1 MCEFPVTIKNPA
13 YRGGASSHYRHTDDV
28 SPTIVVPCGHCSQCA
43 SNKSI
48 YLAQRLEVESL
59 VHWIFFFTFTC
70 KDEYLIREDFNGTVL
85 SRYPVDVL
93 TNCLKRFRFELTNV
107 NTPIYNRSFKYYF
120 LNEYGSTFHRPHI
133 HGFFLI
139 GKDDNTSPTIIERY
153 LYKWWKDNLAVNC
166 GSFKNPVYESIFDF
180 NRCYRGGKLLRNF
193 DLRYVDIKS
202 PENFGPLYYINKYLF
217 KSDDFVQYMWNV
229 IYDYYGNPKQE
240 EDEETYHDFIV
251 HWNLYKPRV
260 RKSLYFG
267 FPFNYIDFDLV
278 NAMAQ
283 KSLEQGLPC
292 PSFISPI
299 NDTSKP
305 LSPYY
310 KQYVAPRIL
319 DKFKESEYTENGFV
333 VQKNDIPV
341 KKVKI
346 SPNLFDFTDLL

>member
-1 MCEFPVTIKNPA
+1 MCECPVTISNPA
-13 YRGGASSHYRHTDDV
+13 YRGGASSHYRHTDDI

-59 VHWIFFFTFTC
+59 AHWIFFFTFTC

-85 SRYPVDVL
+85 SRFPVDVL
-93 TNCLKRFRFELTNV
+93 TKVLKRFRHQFD
-107 NTPIYNRSFKYYF
+107 NTLLYNRSFKYYF
-120 LNEYGSTFHRPHI
+120 LNEYGSSFHRPHI

-139 GKDDNTSPTIIERY
+139 GKDDDTSPTLVERF
-153 LYKWWKDNLAVNC
+153 LYKWWKENLAVNI
-166 GSFKNPVYESIFDF
+166 GSYKKPVYESIFDF
-180 NRCYRGGKLLRNF
+180 KQCYRGGKLLRNY

-202 PENFGPLYYINKYLF
+202 PQNFGPLYYINKYLF

-229 IYDYYGNPKQE
+229 IYDYYGQPKQV
-240 EDEETYHDFIV
+240 EDEETYHNFIV

-267 FPFNYIDFDLV
+267 FPFNYIDFDFV
-278 NAMAQ
+278 NGMAQ
-283 KSLEQGLPC
+283 KSLDRGLPS

-299 NDTSKP
+299 NDSSKP

-310 KQYVAPRIL
+310 KQYVSPRLL
-319 DKFKESEYTENGFV
+319 DKFKEAEFAEKGFIT
-333 VQKNDIPV
+333 QKNDIPA
-341 KKVKI
+341 KKLKF